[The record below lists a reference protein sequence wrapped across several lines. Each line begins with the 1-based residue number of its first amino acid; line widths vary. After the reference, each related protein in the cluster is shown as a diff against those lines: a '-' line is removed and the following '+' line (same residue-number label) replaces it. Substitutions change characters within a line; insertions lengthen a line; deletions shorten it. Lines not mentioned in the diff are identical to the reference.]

1 MIVDRQGRRF
11 RNLRISLTSA
21 CNYACTYCVPNG
33 KRLVAAQD
41 ELSAEAMARGV
52 AYLIEAAG
60 IERLRITGGEP
71 LVSPKLEAFMTAV
84 GQMGLEDISLTTNGQ
99 LLAKKLPLLVD
110 AGIRRINVSLDTLDA
125 SAFRSIARGGDL
137 ATVLDGM
144 DQASAAGMKI
154 KVNMVPLRGQN
165 LDQVMPLLDYC
176 LERGYELRFIEL
188 MRMGH
193 LASDSNAFLQQFVS
207 LQQLLSLIGERYEY
221 LQADAPVD
229 ATAVRY
235 EVPGRGY
242 FGVIAN
248 ESVPFCRTCS
258 RLRLSSTGW
267 LHGCLSSSNRHYV
280 GDLLDKPRHQ
290 ALPALQRLAGES
302 LGRQAGSGVLR
313 WCDHHEDYRRLI
325 EPHRRNAARTKP
337 APTGF
342 AQTLWERLCGDRRLA
357 RDEAGSGDDVPE
369 LARKLHPTPIR
380 RFSVTGLWREG
391 CVAWFYCWP
400 FWCWVAA

>member
-21 CNYACTYCVPNG
+21 CNYACTYCVPDG
-33 KRLVAAQD
+33 KRLVAAQN

-52 AYLIEAAG
+52 EFLIEAAG

-71 LVSPKLEAFMTAV
+71 LISPRLERFMGEV
-84 GQMGLEDISLTTNGQ
+84 GRMGLSDISLTTNGQ
-99 LLAKKLPLLVD
+99 LLTRKLPILLE
-110 AGIRRINVSLDTLDA
+110 AGISRINVSLDTLDPA
-125 SAFRSIARGGDL
+125 AFRAIARGGDL
-137 ATVLDGM
+137 QTVLDGM
-144 DQASAAGMKI
+144 EQARAAGIRI

-165 LDQVMPLLDYC
+165 LDQVMPLLNYC

-193 LASDSNAFLQQFVS
+193 LASDQNGFLQQFVS
-207 LQQLLSLIGERYEY
+207 LAQLLSLIGERYEY

-235 EVPGRGY
+235 RIPGEGH

-290 ALPALQRLAGES
+290 ALPALQRLLIKA
-302 LGRQAGSGVLR
+302 LNDKQAVAFSGGATVMK
-313 WCDHHEDYRRLI
+313 I
-325 EPHRRNAARTKP
+325 I
-337 APTGF
+337 G
-342 AQTLWERLCGDRRLA
+342 G
-357 RDEAGSGDDVPE
+357 
-369 LARKLHPTPIR
+369 
-380 RFSVTGLWREG
+380 
-391 CVAWFYCWP
+391 
-400 FWCWVAA
+400 